1 MEAFAPAYAEDD
13 DRLSQLV
20 GPARALLARTE
31 ALTLSTQRSMSQ
43 CLLGGVFFLCA
54 AGGAGALTPFAAP
67 ENRAVVIAG
76 AVAFALAAGLLFY
89 GMSQLRFDLGPLGA
103 FTQELRAGLRNAE
116 RAYSDGPEVQ
126 PEVRPEVQ
134 S

>member
-1 MEAFAPAYAEDD
+1 MEAFATPYVEDD

-54 AGGAGALTPFAAP
+54 AIGAGALTPFAAP

-76 AVAFALAAGLLFY
+76 AVVLALAAGLLFY
-89 GMSQLRFDLGPLGA
+89 GMSQLRFDLGPLNA
-103 FTQELRAGLRNAE
+103 FSQELRNGLRNAE
-116 RAYSDGPEVQ
+116 QAYIDDPEA
-126 PEVRPEVQ
+126 R

>member
-1 MEAFAPAYAEDD
+1 MEAFAPPQIEDD
-13 DRLSQLV
+13 DQLSQLV

-31 ALTLSTQRSMSQ
+31 ALTLSTQRSATR

-67 ENRAVVIAG
+67 ENRGVVIAG
-76 AVAFALAAGLLFY
+76 AVLLALAGSLLFY

-103 FTQELRAGLRNAE
+103 FTQELRIGLQNAE
-116 RAYSDGPEVQ
+116 KAHLGEELEAQ
-126 PEVRPEVQ
+126 P
-134 S
+134 

>member
-1 MEAFAPAYAEDD
+1 MEAFAPPYVEDD

-54 AGGAGALTPFAAP
+54 AIGAGALTPFAAP

-76 AVAFALAAGLLFY
+76 AVVLALAAGLLFY
-89 GMSQLRFDLGPLGA
+89 GMSQLRFDLGPLNA
-103 FTQELRAGLRNAE
+103 FSQELRNGLRNAE
-116 RAYSDGPEVQ
+116 QAYIDDPEA
-126 PEVRPEVQ
+126 R

>member
-1 MEAFAPAYAEDD
+1 MEAFATPYVEDD

-31 ALTLSTQRSMSQ
+31 ALTLSTQRSMMQ

-67 ENRAVVIAG
+67 ENRGVVIVG
-76 AVAFALAAGLLFY
+76 AVLFAVAAGLLFY
-89 GMSQLRFDLGPLGA
+89 AMSQLRFDIGPLNA
-103 FTQELRAGLRNAE
+103 FTQELRTGLNKAE
-116 RAYSDGPEVQ
+116 QAYIDDAEVQ
-126 PEVRPEVQ
+126 P
-134 S
+134 

>member
-1 MEAFAPAYAEDD
+1 MEAFATPYVEDD

-67 ENRAVVIAG
+67 ENRGVVIAG
-76 AVAFALAAGLLFY
+76 AVLFAVAAGLLVY
-89 GMSQLRFDLGPLGA
+89 GMGQLRFDLGPLNA
-103 FTQELRAGLRNAE
+103 FSQELRAGLRNAE
-116 RAYSDGPEVQ
+116 QAYIDDPEAQ
-126 PEVRPEVQ
+126 P
-134 S
+134 

>member
-1 MEAFAPAYAEDD
+1 MEAFATPYVEDD

-31 ALTLSTQRSMSQ
+31 ALTLSTQRSMMQ

-67 ENRAVVIAG
+67 ENRGVVIAG
-76 AVAFALAAGLLFY
+76 AVLFAVAAGLLFY
-89 GMSQLRFDLGPLGA
+89 GMSQLRFDIGPLNA
-103 FTQELRAGLRNAE
+103 YTQELRAGLRNAE
-116 RAYSDGPEVQ
+116 QAYIDDAEAQ
-126 PEVRPEVQ
+126 P
-134 S
+134 

>member
-1 MEAFAPAYAEDD
+1 MEAFATPYVEDD

-31 ALTLSTQRSMSQ
+31 ALTLSTQRSMMQ
-43 CLLGGVFFLCA
+43 CLLGGIFFLCA

-67 ENRAVVIAG
+67 ENRGVVIAG
-76 AVAFALAAGLLFY
+76 AVLFALAAGLLFY

-103 FTQELRAGLRNAE
+103 FTQELRASLRNAE
-116 RAYSDGPEVQ
+116 QAYADDAEPQ
-126 PEVRPEVQ
+126 P
-134 S
+134 

>member
-1 MEAFAPAYAEDD
+1 LDAFAPPYVEDD

-31 ALTLSTQRSMSQ
+31 ALTLSTQRSMMQ

-76 AVAFALAAGLLFY
+76 AVLLGIAAGLLFY
-89 GMSQLRFDLGPLGA
+89 GMTQLRFDLGPLGA
-103 FTQELRAGLRNAE
+103 YTQELWAGLRNAE
-116 RAYSDGPEVQ
+116 QAYGDDAEA
-126 PEVRPEVQ
+126 Q

>member
-1 MEAFAPAYAEDD
+1 MEAFAPTYAEDD

-67 ENRAVVIAG
+67 ENRGVVIVGAVLLAVV
-76 AVAFALAAGLLFY
+76 AGLLFY
-89 GMSQLRFDLGPLGA
+89 GMSQLRFDLGPLNA
-103 FTQELRAGLRNAE
+103 FSQELRSGLRNAE
-116 RAYSDGPEVQ
+116 QAYIDDPEAQ
-126 PEVRPEVQ
+126 P
-134 S
+134 

>member
-1 MEAFAPAYAEDD
+1 LEAFAPPLVEDD

-67 ENRAVVIAG
+67 ENRGVVIAG
-76 AVAFALAAGLLFY
+76 ALVFALAAGLLFY

-116 RAYSDGPEVQ
+116 QAYVDEPDGQ
-126 PEVRPEVQ
+126 PEGQ

>member
-1 MEAFAPAYAEDD
+1 MEAFATPYVEDD

-31 ALTLSTQRSMSQ
+31 ALTLSTQRSMMQ

-67 ENRAVVIAG
+67 ENRGVVIAG
-76 AVAFALAAGLLFY
+76 AVLFAVAAGLLFY
-89 GMSQLRFDLGPLGA
+89 GMSQLRFDIGPLNA
-103 FTQELRAGLRNAE
+103 YTQELRAGLRNAE
-116 RAYSDGPEVQ
+116 QAYIDDAEVQ
-126 PEVRPEVQ
+126 P
-134 S
+134 

>member
-1 MEAFAPAYAEDD
+1 MEAFASPYVEDD

-31 ALTLSTQRSMSQ
+31 ALTLTTQRSMTR

-67 ENRAVVIAG
+67 DNRGVVIVG
-76 AVAFALAAGLLFY
+76 AVLLAVTAGLLFY
-89 GMSQLRFDLGPLGA
+89 GMSQLRFDLGPLNA
-103 FTQELRAGLRNAE
+103 FSQELRAGLNKAE
-116 RAYSDGPEVQ
+116 QAYADEPETAA
-126 PEVRPEVQ
+126 
-134 S
+134 